1 MGLFD
6 RFKRADHQPADQ
18 RLFGRWALER
28 SEQDLDTGERVVAE
42 FTPDGRLDYSITN
55 DGQTGI
61 MKMVYRVESGVLVT
75 SAIESTGGAH
85 EVFLRQRW
93 FVGSRISNLV
103 GSVRGSGGLSDET
116 HVV

>member
-61 MKMVYRVESGVLVT
+61 MKMVC
-75 SAIESTGGAH
+75 
-85 EVFLRQRW
+85 W
-93 FVGSRISNLV
+93 FSNLEF
-103 GSVRGSGGLSDET
+103 GGQRSWFRRIE
-116 HVV
+116 